1 MALSLRH
8 DTLDRMVLAVDRVRD
23 RLARAA
29 EILETAQIEYAV
41 VGGNAVAAW
50 VSQVDI
56 AAVRNTQ
63 DVELLLRRVDLES
76 AKVALESQGFV
87 YLHAASMDM
96 FLDGPGAKARDALH
110 IVFASEKVR
119 PDELEL
125 SPDVSQIARLNQLR
139 IVELEPLVRMKLTA
153 FRDKDRVHL
162 RDLLEVGLVDVH
174 WLERLPAQLAHR
186 LKILLDS
193 PEG

>member
-56 AAVRNTQ
+56 AAVWNSQ
-63 DVELLLRRVDLES
+63 EVDLLLRRVDLES
-76 AKVALESQGFV
+76 AT
-87 YLHAASMDM
+87 SMSI
-96 FLDGPGAKARDALH
+96 G
-110 IVFASEKVR
+110 
-119 PDELEL
+119 
-125 SPDVSQIARLNQLR
+125 
-139 IVELEPLVRMKLTA
+139 
-153 FRDKDRVHL
+153 
-162 RDLLEVGLVDVH
+162 
-174 WLERLPAQLAHR
+174 
-186 LKILLDS
+186 
-193 PEG
+193 